1 LEKEAFRE
9 LFDRYFDDIRKY
21 LFYRS
26 GNEALA
32 TDLAQD
38 TFLRIW
44 EKQVDVDPLRIKG
57 LLLKIA
63 SDLFVSSYRKQQS
76 SFSFFNHFQV
86 NEKSLTPEDELNY
99 QELKNAYEKALA
111 NMPEKQRTV
120 FLMNRVDE
128 LKYHEIADQL
138 GLSVKAVEKRM
149 GLALVHLR
157 KFIKTGSNGIILFF
171 LELHRLMKQK

>member
-1 LEKEAFRE
+1 MFRD
-9 LFDRYFDDIRKY
+9 FFNRYFDDVRRY

-26 GNEALA
+26 GNETLA

-44 EKQVDVDPLRIKG
+44 EKQIEIDPARIKG

-63 SDLFVSSYRKQQS
+63 SDLYVSSYRKQKTA
-76 SFSFFNHFQV
+76 FNFINHFQPGE
-86 NEKSLTPEDELNY
+86 NALTPEDELNY
-99 QELKNAYEKALA
+99 KEILQAYEIALA
-111 NMPEKQRTV
+111 SMPEKQRTV

-149 GLALVHLR
+149 GLALEHLR
-157 KFIKTGSNGIILFF
+157 KFIKTGTKGIVLFF
-171 LELHRLMKQK
+171 LQIKKKIMLLR